1 MSKKD
6 QFEIYKI
13 SNVLIIT
20 LRMPGLIIL
29 TKDLLGLRF
38 PNFELIFYFIKY
50 VDCSQVVQ
58 IEIWKD
64 PNYLLF
70 ILKMTG
76 LLKQGHNSNKGTF
89 EATIYTKMLD
99 VEENRNNAFSQN
111 CKKSSSQIL
120 DMLFIE
126 LFWCTD
132 QNILAGAVGAHP
144 LLAPGAGAL
153 KTRFLPILGQK
164 IFEIQKFF
172 FPQISLFIGPIDGL
186 SNIFWSGLPFWLY
199 IDS

>member
-1 MSKKD
+1 ML
-6 QFEIYKI
+6 E
-13 SNVLIIT
+13 
-20 LRMPGLIIL
+20 
-29 TKDLLGLRF
+29 DLLGQRLS
-38 PNFELIFYFIKY
+38 NSELILHFMKY

-76 LLKQGHNSNKGTF
+76 FLKQCNNPNKSTF
-89 EATIYTKMLD
+89 SMTIHIKILD
-99 VEENRNNAFSQN
+99 VVENGKNGFSQN

-132 QNILAGAVGAHP
+132 QNILVGAVGAHP
-144 LLAPGAGAL
+144 LLAPGSRAP
-153 KTRFLPILGQK
+153 KTTFFPILGVK
-164 IFEIQKFF
+164 NPEIQNLFLL
-172 FPQISLFIGPIDGL
+172 QISLFLGPIDGINIIFL
-186 SNIFWSGLPFWLY
+186 SGVSVWLHS
-199 IDS
+199 DS

>member
-1 MSKKD
+1 
-6 QFEIYKI
+6 
-13 SNVLIIT
+13 
-20 LRMPGLIIL
+20 MPGLIIL
-29 TKDLLGLRF
+29 PEDLLVQRLS
-38 PNFELIFYFIKY
+38 NSELILHFMKY

-64 PNYLLF
+64 QNYLLF

-99 VEENRNNAFSQN
+99 VEENRKNGFSQN

-126 LFWCTD
+126 LWGFTH
-132 QNILAGAVGAHP
+132 QKILIGQHRAHVH
-144 LLAPGAGAL
+144 LAPGVRAL
-153 KTRFLPILGQK
+153 KNRFLPILGEK
-164 IFEIQKFF
+164 NFEIQNFF
-172 FPQISLFIGPIDGL
+172 FLQISLFLGPIDGI
-186 SNIFWSGLPFWLY
+186 SNIFSSSVPFWLN
-199 IDS
+199 SES